1 MLRDSTGKSV
11 NCCVA
16 LGQAPGLRRRAL
28 LKSGASVRALR
39 VLLAVPVAV
48 TVGVALSR
56 PAHAGSTLP
65 SSSSEVSLGSVNYTS
80 SFNPFTL
87 NSGTLISSSAV
98 FALYGNNTAAWTVTN
113 HGTISATSS
122 DPAVEFAA
130 GGVIHNYGTID
141 GEEGGVHINA
151 DFGFLSNCGSIF
163 STDGDAVD
171 LAAGGYV
178 SNMSSG
184 TISGSLSAVAIADSA
199 GTLVNKGLLTADD
212 TVVEFTD
219 GGTVSNRGDIE
230 DGTVGVSISGGI
242 GIVYNDG
249 AGGSADYITGSAVGV
264 LISGTIGTLENLGLI
279 KQSGVANGDAAV
291 VMAGGYIYNQA
302 SMCGHTS
309 VIDGYRAG
317 VIAYGTNA
325 ISINNQGVI
334 EGTAG
339 WEHGSDGVIL
349 GTFGGQIENG
359 STAMIS
365 AGFGDAILSHYG
377 SFAVDNSGQIVAG
390 EGDGID
396 SFIPYEGSFGT
407 GTVSVN
413 NSGLI
418 HGESSGIYID
428 TGAGTIFN
436 TDEITGQYQN
446 GVYLGKGGTVFSG
459 TLGLIAGGDNGIV
472 IGNSFG
478 SVTNFGAIHGY
489 DGSGVEM
496 YAGGDVNNWSWY
508 NGESFEGTITGH
520 YNGVFIGGGAGI
532 VSNDGVITGAVDDGV
547 WLNKGGTVF
556 NGGYILGQYSGV
568 RTGYAFETVANS
580 GSLFNNGVIKGN
592 TVAGVIMYGG
602 GLVYNEGW
610 ILDTQVVGY
619 GVAMYTPDSYVFND
633 DDIQVGREGQG
644 VRFYN
649 GGTLWND
656 GEIRAGLKGTGVYL
670 RDGGAVYN
678 SGYIYGGF
686 GVRSG
691 TMSAAYV
698 SNEGEI
704 IGHTVGVQLNN
715 GGFVYNKSYYG
726 CDGFYAGE
734 IYGRQIGVQING
746 NNVASIANFG
756 FIGGGVAQSYGIGV
770 QLNDGGS
777 VYNGSQSYNGTIAS
791 GMIEGGDVGVQVNGN
806 RGYVWNTGT
815 IRGGTVGVSLNDGG
829 DLYNAVF
836 TTFANCNLYSTA
848 GTIIGGK
855 DGVDLYATY
864 RQGTSSITNAGL
876 IAGGSGAGV
885 YVWGDGGTNIDNKA
899 GGTISGDYGV
909 RTNVYEV
916 SLGNHG
922 LIAGNFAGVYADAE
936 FATVSNDAGGVITGG
951 SYGVEARAY
960 GIQISNAG
968 SIGGGSIGVYL
979 NAPVF
984 GYLSNVSGGVIN
996 GGSYGVYGDEA
1007 DVLSVS
1013 NAGSI
1018 FGGAMGVRLNY
1029 SDYAGVTNLAGGTII
1044 GADYA
1049 GIVMNDHNEA
1059 WVTNAG
1065 SIFGAGVGASLYDMN
1080 TGYVTN
1086 LAGGTIIGAGYA
1098 GVNLGNFYYGTVVNA
1113 GTIWGG
1119 AYGVVLAHYAD
1130 VAYVNNEQNGVI
1142 GGNILGIDATAA
1154 YLSISNAGTIFGET
1168 GIYSGYAS
1176 MVGITNLEGG
1186 TIAGLDGTGIA
1197 ITTFGAASVFN
1208 SGTIWGAEDGV
1219 AMQNGDDAT
1228 VSNYLG
1234 GTIVGAGNIGIYVHH
1249 TSAVGT
1255 TTITNAGGIWG
1266 ELDGV
1271 NVEGGSFAS
1280 VVNNEGGTIFGYY
1293 NGLVV
1298 DSGEISIDNAGLIA
1312 SDEYSYD
1319 SGLSAYGDEI
1329 ALENQASGT
1338 IVGYSFGAYLNDG
1351 QVSVDNAGLIEGW
1364 DGEGLA
1370 ADDGTLAIVTN
1381 EATGTIYGADYA
1393 VDLENSANYLDNA
1406 GLITSPD
1413 GMAVYLDGSL
1423 ASVIN
1428 EATGTITGEDYG
1440 IYAETDVLSVVNSG
1454 LIGPGN
1460 YYDGIRAD
1468 VDSGSVDNLAGG
1480 TISGGYTGIYED
1492 AYYFSVV
1499 NAGLISA
1506 EYFDGIYAEVDSGS
1520 VDNLAGGT
1528 ISGGSYGIY
1537 EDADAFS
1544 VVNAGLISAEYDGIY
1559 ADVDSGSVDNLAG
1572 GTIAGGE
1579 DGIYADAD
1587 NFSVQ
1592 NSGLIQ
1598 GGVEGKDYG
1607 IEIEASTFAGVLN
1620 AQTGIIVGAYTG
1632 VGIYDGTQG
1641 YVSNAGFIGGTYG
1654 VSMENVTNSLVNSA
1668 TGTIIG
1674 SEGGVFL
1681 ENGAQ
1686 AINHGLIQGNTLF
1699 GVALFDGGLLLNSG
1713 SIIGGQTGVYSGYTS
1728 IGSSSIVVAG
1738 TVFNSGLI
1746 SGGTTGVHLFNGGEV
1761 ENAPGGVVTGGTYGL
1776 EIGYAGSTIAN
1787 FGTVYN
1793 SGSIS
1798 GGGTGV
1804 LLENGG
1810 AVNNTAGGAITGG
1823 TIGINALGL
1832 ATIVNAGLITG
1843 GADGVDLASGGA
1855 VVNSGT
1861 IIGTSGTGLNLAG
1874 GSLVNSETGLI
1885 QGGTDGV
1892 IATSGANIVNAGR
1905 IYDDPAPGHAAVSLS
1920 GTVSLTNLPTGTIS
1934 GEVGVLVSGNDAT
1947 IVDEGSIISTDGG
1960 DAIQIEPGSDPVQIT
1975 LTTGSSIAG
1984 AIDGGGT
1991 AGQITLTGQNTLDD
2005 TISNFG
2011 TGSALTVAP
2020 GASWTGAG
2028 NWTIN
2033 NVNNTGTF
2041 QAGMLNVPLNLTGNF
2056 NNMGT
2061 LQVIVTPTT
2070 STQFT
2075 VSGTATISGNLTYVF
2090 APGTYIPGTTYNF
2103 LTAAGGVSGGFSG
2116 VSYVGAT
2123 PYYVGKTTNV
2133 LITGNTLGSNLVL
2146 GRVAPLDDS
2155 VFADQNQLAAI
2166 EAQAANDELLG
2177 KAAGDT
2183 GADAAACAAAESV
2196 MPGHTSPRG
2205 TSTAA
2210 QMTGAVANAF
2220 CGAGGWIEATGSTA
2234 NVDNS
2239 GDGFGY
2245 GANDAGF
2252 LAGIDRQVNG
2262 FGTKLG
2268 LAVGYD
2274 NAWLDDKAGG
2284 KATEDTVRVGLYGS
2298 QPLGA
2303 FTLAADIMYG
2313 HGSDT
2318 STRETGVGA
2327 ASGNFGSDIFNG
2339 GVQLDTDLDMQG
2351 LVLTPAGGVKF
2362 AAVNTGSFAETAPT
2376 ELAPFKV
2383 DVDSSSYTSVQP
2395 FVNLGLSKIFTTDSQ
2410 VTITPDVSVGYT
2422 LEAGDRG
2429 KSVNAVAPD
2438 GTVFGSGHTD
2448 LDEGGAQLAAGIS
2461 AGKNNWA
2468 LYANY
2473 TAFVSG
2479 NWTAQAGEA
2488 GLQIK
2493 F

>member
-1 MLRDSTGKSV
+1 V
-11 NCCVA
+11 
-16 LGQAPGLRRRAL
+16 RRRTQ

-39 VLLAVPVAV
+39 VLLAVPMAV
-48 TVGVALSR
+48 TVGIALAR

-65 SSSSEVSLGSVNYTS
+65 QATSEVVLGAGNYPAGD
-80 SFNPFTL
+80 NPFVL
-87 NSGTLISSSAV
+87 NSGTFISVGSNFAV
-98 FALYGNNTAAWTVTN
+98 YGNSGTAWTLTN
-113 HGTISATSS
+113 HGTIASSSSS
-122 DPAVEFAA
+122 DPAIEFAS
-130 GGVIHNYGTID
+130 GGIVHNYGSID
-141 GEEGGVHINA
+141 GEAGGVHISA

-163 STDGDAVD
+163 ATEGDAVF
-171 LAAGGYV
+171 LGAGGYV

-184 TISGSLSAVAIADSA
+184 TISGSLSAVDIVDGA

-219 GGTVSNRGDIE
+219 GGTVSNRGSIE
-230 DGTVGVSISGGI
+230 DGEVGVSISGGT
-242 GIVYNDG
+242 GYVYNDSSWD
-249 AGGSADYITGSAVGV
+249 AADYISGTSVGV
-264 LISGTIGTLENLGLI
+264 LISSPNGTLENLGLI
-279 KQSGVANGDAAV
+279 KQGGTVYGDAAV
-291 VMAGGYIYNQA
+291 VMAGGYIYNQE

-309 VIDGYRAG
+309 IIDGYKAG
-317 VIAYGTNA
+317 IIADGTDA
-325 ISINNQGVI
+325 ISINNQGLI

-339 WEHGSDGVIL
+339 WEHSSDGIIL

-365 AGFGDAILSHYG
+365 ANFGDAILSHYG
-377 SFAVDNSGQIVAG
+377 SFTVINSGQIIANQ
-390 EGDGID
+390 GDGID
-396 SFIPYEGSFGT
+396 SYRPSEGSFGT
-407 GTVSVN
+407 GAVSVN
-413 NSGLI
+413 NSGFI
-418 HGESSGIYID
+418 HGESDGIYVD

-436 TDEITGQYQN
+436 TSHISGQYGN
-446 GVYLGKGGTVFSG
+446 GIYLGNGGTVFSG
-459 TLGLIAGGDNGIV
+459 TLGLITGGENGIV

-478 SVTNFGAIHGY
+478 NVLNYGAIHGY
-489 DGSGVEM
+489 AGSGIEM
-496 YAGGDVNNWSWY
+496 YAGGVVNNSSTF
-508 NGESFEGTITGH
+508 NGESWEGTITGH
-520 YNGVFIGGGAGI
+520 YNGVYIGGGTGY
-532 VSNDGVITGAVDDGV
+532 VYNDGAITGAVNDGV
-547 WLNKGGTVF
+547 WLNQGGTIS
-556 NGGYILGQYSGV
+556 NDGYILGQYSGV
-568 RTGYAFETVANS
+568 QTGYAFEKVANS
-580 GSLFNNGVIKGN
+580 ASLFNSGVIKGN

-602 GLVYNEGW
+602 GLVGNDGW
-610 ILDTQVVGY
+610 ILDTQVTGY
-619 GVAMYTPDSYVFND
+619 GVAMYTPDSYVYND

-670 RDGGAVYN
+670 RDGGWVYN

-686 GVRSG
+686 GVRAG
-691 TMSAAYV
+691 TMSPAFIENAGV
-698 SNEGEI
+698 I
-704 IGHTVGVQLNN
+704 LGHTVGVQLNDGGIVLN
-715 GGFVYNKSYYG
+715 GGFFNCENDSGV
-726 CDGFYAGE
+726 
-734 IYGRQIGVQING
+734 IYGRQIGVQVNG
-746 NNVASIANFG
+746 PSFASVANIG
-756 FIGGGVAQSYGIGV
+756 YIGGGVAQVYGIGV

-777 VYNGSQSYNGTIAS
+777 VYNGSSFYEGTLTS
-791 GMIEGGDVGVQVNGN
+791 GVIKGGDVGVQVNGAD
-806 RGYVWNTGT
+806 GSIWNTGT
-815 IRGGTVGVSLNDGG
+815 IWGGDTGVQLNDGG
-829 DLYNAVF
+829 YLRNAVY
-836 TTFANCNLYSTA
+836 TTLANCDLFSTT
-848 GTIIGGK
+848 GTIIGG
-855 DGVDLYATY
+855 DVGVYLYARNDISNSIVNAGVIGGWGEDGISIYGGGYTGVY
-864 RQGTSSITNAGL
+864 NTVGGTIFGGSLGIETDAEEVSIGNAGL
-876 IAGGSGAGV
+876 ITGG
-885 YVWGDGGTNIDNKA
+885 
-899 GGTISGDYGV
+899 
-909 RTNVYEV
+909 
-916 SLGNHG
+916 
-922 LIAGNFAGVYADAE
+922 FAGVSVDDYE
-936 FATVSNDAGGVITGG
+936 ATITNLAGGVITGG
-951 SYGVEARAY
+951 KY
-960 GIQISNAG
+960 GIAAYVFGVTISNAG
-968 SIGGGSIGVYL
+968 SIGGASIGVFIPGPEVAY
-979 NAPVF
+979 VT
-984 GYLSNVSGGVIN
+984 NVSGGVIN
-996 GGSYGVYGDEA
+996 GGSYGVEA
-1007 DVLSVS
+1007 FNAGSLYVS

-1018 FGGAMGVRLNY
+1018 SGGNIGVDLYN
-1029 SDYAGVTNLAGGTII
+1029 SEYASVNNLAGGTIV
-1044 GADYA
+1044 GFNYA
-1049 GIVMNDHNEA
+1049 GIYLGSQGYA
-1059 WVTNAG
+1059 TVTNAG
-1065 SIFGAGVGASLYDMN
+1065 SIFGGVSGVGLNNVYD
-1080 TGYVTN
+1080 GYVDN
-1086 LAGGTIIGAGYA
+1086 LAGGTIVGFVTA
-1098 GVNLGNFYYGTVVNA
+1098 GVSLHDFDYGGVINA
-1113 GTIWGG
+1113 GTIVGG
-1119 AYGVVLAHYAD
+1119 EFGVAFTNGT
-1130 VAYVNNEQNGVI
+1130 YVSFINQQGGVI
-1142 GGNILGIDATAA
+1142 VGGQDGV
-1154 YLSISNAGTIFGET
+1154 YVSH
-1168 GIYSGYAS
+1168 
-1176 MVGITNLEGG
+1176 GG
-1186 TIAGLDGTGIA
+1186 DYGIA
-1197 ITTFGAASVFN
+1197 S
-1208 SGTIWGAEDGV
+1208 
-1219 AMQNGDDAT
+1219 
-1228 VSNYLG
+1228 
-1234 GTIVGAGNIGIYVHH
+1234 
-1249 TSAVGT
+1249 
-1255 TTITNAGGIWG
+1255 ITNAGSIWG
-1266 ELDGV
+1266 LVDGV

-1312 SDEYSYD
+1312 SDEDIDD

-1329 ALENQASGT
+1329 VLENQASGT
-1338 IVGYSFGAYLNDG
+1338 IVGYSYGAYLNDG

-1364 DGEGLA
+1364 DDEGLA

-1413 GMAVYLDGSL
+1413 YLAVYLDGSL

-1440 IYAETDVLSVVNSG
+1440 IYADTDVLSVVNSG

-1460 YYDGIRAD
+1460 YDDGIYAD

-1480 TISGGYTGIYED
+1480 TISGGYYGIYED

-1506 EYFDGIYAEVDSGS
+1506 EYNDGIYA
-1520 VDNLAGGT
+1520 
-1528 ISGGSYGIY
+1528 Y
-1537 EDADAFS
+1537 
-1544 VVNAGLISAEYDGIY
+1544 
-1559 ADVDSGSVDNLAG
+1559 VDSGSVDNLAG
-1572 GTIAGGE
+1572 GTIAGAD

-1598 GGVEGKDYG
+1598 GGVEGKEYG
-1607 IEIEASTFAGVLN
+1607 IEIEASTFASVLN

-1810 AVNNTAGGAITGG
+1810 AVNNTAGGAISGG

-2011 TGSALTVAP
+2011 AGSALTVAP
-2020 GASWTGAG
+2020 GASWTGVG
-2028 NWTIN
+2028 NWTIA

-2041 QAGMLNVPLNLTGNF
+2041 QAGMLNAPLNLTGNF
-2056 NNMGT
+2056 SNNGT
-2061 LQVIVTPTT
+2061 LQVVVTPTT
-2070 STQFT
+2070 STTFT
-2075 VSGTATISGNLTYVF
+2075 VSGTATLTGNLTYVF

-2103 LTAAGGVSGGFSG
+2103 LTAAGGVSGGFSK
-2116 VSYVGAT
+2116 VQYVGAT
-2123 PYYVGKTTNV
+2123 PAYVGKTTNV
-2133 LITGNTLGSNLVL
+2133 LITGDTLGSNLVL

-2155 VFADQNQLAAI
+2155 VFADQNQVAAI
-2166 EAQAANDELLG
+2166 NAEAANDDVLG
-2177 KAAGDT
+2177 KAAGDP
-2183 GADAAACAAAESV
+2183 GANAAACAAAESV
-2196 MPGHTSPRG
+2196 MPGQTSPHG

-2220 CGAGGWIEATGSTA
+2220 CGAGGWIEATGSTQ

-2252 LAGIDRQVNG
+2252 LAGIDKPVNA

-2274 NAWLDDKAGG
+2274 DAWLDDKADG
-2284 KATEDTVRVGLYGS
+2284 KATADTVRVGLYGS

-2313 HGSDT
+2313 HGSNT
-2318 STRETGVGA
+2318 STRQSGVGA
-2327 ASGNFGSDIFNG
+2327 TSGSYGSDIFNG
-2339 GVQLDTDLDMQG
+2339 GIQLDTDADLQG
-2351 LVLTPAGGVKF
+2351 VVVTPAAGVKF
-2362 AAVNTGSFAETAPT
+2362 AAVDTGSFAETAPT
-2376 ELAPFKV
+2376 VLAAFKV
-2383 DVDSSSYTSVQP
+2383 DASSSSYTSVQP
-2395 FVNLGLSKIFTTDSQ
+2395 FVNLGLSKIFTTESQ

-2429 KSVNAVAPD
+2429 KSVTVEAPD
-2438 GTVFGSGHTD
+2438 GTVFGSGHTS
-2448 LDEGGAQLAAGIS
+2448 LDEGGAQLEAGVS

-2468 LYANY
+2468 LYAKY
-2473 TAFVSG
+2473 SAFVAG